1 MQTGS
6 GKPVGHA
13 GGTCKSHIYS
23 SRMDDE
29 IELVFLGRKPSPSPT
44 GTRGGTETQDSK
56 DAVTVTTNVT
66 VTREVI

>member
-1 MQTGS
+1 
-6 GKPVGHA
+6 
-13 GGTCKSHIYS
+13 
-23 SRMDDE
+23 MDDE